1 MQHIADVISSTQY
14 TAVESLRNKEVIY
27 VREGAKRHLWIGK
40 VTHISPNGAK
50 ILYRN
55 GVEQPYSLSYF
66 RNHFAPAHW
75 KDNRQTYQLANNM
88 SQNYIAAGAHLR
100 AYDMTPFF
108 HRDEVMLS
116 CNQVINGAKGPMHM
130 VLNEPM
136 DKTELKAMHHA
147 LATSAAN
154 VVSVERN
161 EASLWCDFHPTHYA
175 LHCTKCAAQREAGIK
190 RDEPITEDDPADEK
204 GEFYVFRPKGDKPK
218 HKHNSYAKATAEA
231 ARIANL
237 FPGESI
243 EVLRV
248 AVVYCAERVTSTHM
262 RVETK

>member
-108 HRDEVMLS
+108 NRDEVMLS

-136 DKTELKAMHHA
+136 DKNELKAMHHA

-161 EASLWCDFHPTHYA
+161 D
-175 LHCTKCAAQREAGIK
+175 AA
-190 RDEPITEDDPADEK
+190 ITEDDPADEK